1 MRPARAA
8 LIHLLAVF
16 VLVPLASAADSNAA
30 KKPKA
35 WEKKIDAVLTD
46 PDLSRAFWGISVV
59 SLRDGRTVYALNS
72 DKLFAPASNT
82 KLFTTAAA
90 LAMLGPDYKFRTTVE
105 TAAPADKYGRV
116 SGDVVLVGR
125 GDPNLSGITLPYA
138 GKIERKLAPI
148 RVLDDLANQ
157 LVQRGVR
164 YIDGDIVADDTF
176 FPFERYGEGWAH
188 DDLTWDYG
196 APISALS
203 VNDNVMFLNVLP
215 AERVGEKAFINADPF
230 VSSYHIENRVMTTPA
245 GTGPRRLAI
254 ARDTGS
260 TKIVL
265 SGTIPVDDLGDSFAL
280 AIEDPAEF
288 AADLFRSLLDK
299 KGVVIYGVSRARHA
313 EKVNVPTIVVTS
325 RASHGGGSTEVSA
338 PTLSFSAPTMLASYE
353 SSGLIEDLRLINK
366 VSQNLHSEMTLRLLG
381 REKGTAGTAEA
392 GLEVLHGVLAQAGI
406 APDEYVFYDGSGL
419 SRKNLA
425 SAAAISKLLAY
436 ASAQPWGAKYQD
448 TLPKAGFDGSLAE
461 RFKGT
466 VAEGRVMAK
475 TGSLSHVNALSGY
488 LTTMKGEKMAFSIL
502 VNNHNVNVNRSIEA
516 IDKIV
521 EALVDDSGDKKK

>member
-8 LIHLLAVF
+8 LIHLVAAFL
-16 VLVPLASAADSNAA
+16 LLPLASAADSSAA
-30 KKPKA
+30 KKAKA
-35 WEKKIDAVLTD
+35 LEKKIDAILAD
-46 PDLSRAFWGISVV
+46 PDLGRAFWGVSVL
-59 SLRDGRTVYALNS
+59 SLRDGKTIYALNS

-90 LAMLGPDYKFRTTVE
+90 LAVLGPDYKFRTTVE
-105 TAAPADKYGRV
+105 TSAPVDKYGRIA
-116 SGDVVLVGR
+116 GDVVLVGR

-138 GKIERKLAPI
+138 GKIERKLTPI
-148 RVLDDLANQ
+148 RVLEDLANQ
-157 LVQRGVR
+157 LLQRGVR
-164 YIDGDIVADDTF
+164 YVDGDIVADDTF
-176 FPFERYGEGWAH
+176 YPFERYGEGWAH

-203 VNDNVMFLNVLP
+203 INDNVIFLNVLP
-215 AERVGEKAFINADPF
+215 AERVGEKAFVNADPF
-230 VSSYHIENRVMTTPA
+230 IPSYHIENRVMTTPT

-254 ARDTGS
+254 TRDPGS

-265 SGTIPVDDLGDSFAL
+265 SGSIPLDDIGDSFAL

-288 AADLFRSLLDK
+288 AADLFRSILEK
-299 KGVVIYGVSRARHA
+299 RGVLIYGVSRARHA

-325 RASHGGGSTEVSA
+325 RASHGGGTEVSV
-338 PTLSFSAPTMLASYE
+338 PTLSFNAPTMLASYE
-353 SSGLIEDLRLINK
+353 SPALLEDLRLINK

-406 APDEYVFYDGSGL
+406 GPDEYVFYDGSGL
-419 SRKNLA
+419 SRKNLV
-425 SAAAISKLLAY
+425 SAAAVTKLLAY
-436 ASAQPWGAKYQD
+436 ADAQPWALKYQD
-448 TLPKAGFDGSLAE
+448 TLPKAGSDGSLAE

-466 VAEGRVMAK
+466 LAEGRVIAK

-488 LTTMKGEKMAFSIL
+488 LTTMKGERFAFSIL
-502 VNNHNVNVNRSIEA
+502 VNNHNVNANRSIEA

-521 EALVDDSGDKKK
+521 EALVDDTGDKKK

>member
-16 VLVPLASAADSNAA
+16 LLLPLASAANSDASKKA
-30 KKPKA
+30 KA
-35 WEKKIDAVLTD
+35 LEKKIDAILTD
-46 PDLSRAFWGISVV
+46 PELSRAFWGISVV
-59 SLRDGRTVYALNS
+59 SLREGKTVYALNS

-90 LAMLGPDYKFRTTVE
+90 LAVLGPDYKFRTTVE
-105 TAAPADKYGRV
+105 TAVPIDKYGRIA
-116 SGDVVLVGR
+116 GDVVLVGR
-125 GDPNLSGITLPYA
+125 GDPNLSGITLPYNT
-138 GKIERKLAPI
+138 KIERKLAPI
-148 RVLDDLANQ
+148 RVLESLADQ
-157 LVQRGVR
+157 LVQSGVR

-176 FPFERYGEGWAH
+176 YPFERYGEGWSH

-203 VNDNVMFLNVLP
+203 INDNVMFLNVLP
-215 AERVGEKAFINADPF
+215 AERVGDKAFVNADPF
-230 VSSYHIENRVMTTPA
+230 ISSYHIENKVMTTPA

-254 ARDTGS
+254 TRDPGS
-260 TKIVL
+260 TKILL
-265 SGTIPVDDLGDSFAL
+265 SGTIPVDDTGDSFAL

-288 AADLFRSLLDK
+288 AADLFRSILEK
-299 KGVVIYGVSRARHA
+299 RGVLIYGIPRARHA

-325 RASHGGGSTEVSA
+325 RASHGGGTEASV

-353 SSGLIEDLRLINK
+353 SLSLIEDLRLINK
-366 VSQNLHSEMTLRLLG
+366 VSQNLHAEMTLRLLG

-392 GLEVLHGVLAQAGI
+392 GLEVLHGVGAQAGI
-406 APDEYVFYDGSGL
+406 GPDEYVFYDGSGL

-425 SAAAISKLLAY
+425 SAAAITRLLTFADR
-436 ASAQPWGAKYQD
+436 QPWSAKFED
-448 TLPKAGFDGSLAE
+448 TLPKAGFDGSLAD
-461 RFKGT
+461 RFKGG

-488 LTTMKGEKMAFSIL
+488 LTTMKGERLAFSIL
-502 VNNHNVNVNRSIEA
+502 VNNHNVNAHRSIEA
-516 IDKIV
+516 IDKMV
-521 EALVDDSGDKKK
+521 EALVDDTTPSKK